1 MRECLMI
8 RLRLTEW
15 AGAKS
20 KCGGI
25 EEWRDQILSDFKG
38 EARKLGFDSLGQH
51 FSHEFP
57 ERHETQICSAKINES
72 INDRIKCI
80 WDLLQSRSFL
90 LEICHVHSHLESSGK
105 AYSDKEKKVE
115 MEGRAG
121 DGGRNKENLPFRFLH
136 GCPSPPFAHAMGTG
150 IPTQFTLLS
159 HSGKS

>member
-51 FSHEFP
+51 FSHATNFLRGMKP
-57 ERHETQICSAKINES
+57 KFA
-72 INDRIKCI
+72 
-80 WDLLQSRSFL
+80 LQ
-90 LEICHVHSHLESSGK
+90 
-105 AYSDKEKKVE
+105 
-115 MEGRAG
+115 
-121 DGGRNKENLPFRFLH
+121 
-136 GCPSPPFAHAMGTG
+136 
-150 IPTQFTLLS
+150 
-159 HSGKS
+159 KSMNQ